1 MTTAFHAQ
9 NGIASRAAFHPALI
23 APLVAALKKS
33 AVTEAELT
41 ETALTGPELQADADL
56 EAADG
61 AQPVAVSWEVS
72 WTEMVAH
79 RNALIR
85 FAQRKLHDPMLA
97 EDVVH
102 DVFEAVISGRAKFGG
117 RCALKSW
124 LTAILKFKIV
134 DLVRQRAGYDSLDA
148 GSDEDG
154 EAPESLALRCPQPQP
169 DEVAEQR
176 QRLQHTMARINAL
189 PEGLRSALELRVLQD
204 RSTEDVCRTLAISE
218 DNLFVRLHRA
228 RKQLAS

>member
-23 APLVAALKKS
+23 APLVAALN
-33 AVTEAELT
+33 EAALN

-61 AQPVAVSWEVS
+61 AQPVAVPSTVSWEVS
-72 WTEMVAH
+72 WTEMVSH
-79 RNALIR
+79 RTALIR